1 MPTDLSNTLIQ
12 PVACV
17 RFRLSKDKLSGG
29 ESYVSQRDISALN
42 LTDIFQDLEISKP
55 QKNSRNAAAT
65 AAGESLRAGY
75 NRRSRSPDYARGSAQ
90 RGPVQRGGVD
100 RGVTSNSFRDEPRR
114 RDDYRPGRS
123 PSPRGYRGR
132 DEYRG
137 WDRSPDRYFGNRR
150 SRSRSP
156 YNRNGRFR
164 SRSPRP
170 RDVDDEADLPLLRRD
185 PRDVPDV
192 QIILV
197 DEVDRWADATPDR
210 LKLSANSS

>member
-1 MPTDLSNTLIQ
+1 MSLI
-12 PVACV
+12 
-17 RFRLSKDKLSGG
+17 
-29 ESYVSQRDISALN
+29 N
-42 LTDIFQDLEISKP
+42 IFQDLEISKP

-65 AAGESLRAGY
+65 AAGDSLRAGY
-75 NRRSRSPDYARGSAQ
+75 NNRRSRSPDYGRGPAQ
-90 RGPVQRGGVD
+90 RGSNQRGGVD
-100 RGVTSNSFRDEPRR
+100 RGVTNNNFRDEPPRR

-156 YNRNGRFR
+156 YNRNGRYR

-197 DEVDRWADATPDR
+197 DEVDRFAPVTFRWLKQHADLFVGLLLHTSKR
-210 LKLSANSS
+210 LFANEVFAVNLSNYLECLSRQW